1 MLLRLFHKNYYTQIS
16 LLVVFAAVFA
26 VPDFIQKTGANWSD
40 NTLFLR
46 LSGLHS
52 WLRITWVYESLQ
64 LLVLVG
70 LAFFIKYILTAHQL
84 IHHSNFL
91 PGLILISLFGFHQLF
106 DFQLLSSINLFLLI
120 LAYSHLLKSYDD
132 EKPDNALFSASF
144 FIGLATFISYN
155 NIVFLLLVWIS
166 FFVFQNYSWRYLPI
180 TIAAVIVPYFF
191 FATWL
196 FWFDQLPLL
205 ETEWLAISNYSYQ
218 LPQLNNLFL
227 IITYSILGFFIFLS
241 LSKIV
246 PETSSKII
254 SIRKKVGLSLWF
266 LTISIVVLLFSGE
279 PIVKNAYL
287 IPLSGLLGYYLRS
300 VKTRRKLI
308 DAVFSLFIFFLL
320 FQKYYLAYAP
330 SLLNP

>member
-16 LLVVFAAVFA
+16 LLILFTVAFAI
-26 VPDFIQKTGANWSD
+26 PDFIQKTGENWSD

-46 LSGLHS
+46 LSCLHP
-52 WLRITWVYESLQ
+52 WIRISWVYESLQ
-64 LLVLVG
+64 LLVL
-70 LAFFIKYILTAHQL
+70 LAIAFIIKHTLTAHQL
-84 IHHSNFL
+84 IHQSNFL

-106 DFQLLSSINLFLLI
+106 DFQILTSINLFLLI

-132 EKPDNALFSASF
+132 DQPDNALFSASF
-144 FIGLATFISYN
+144 FIGLATFISYT
-155 NIVFLLLVWIS
+155 NIVFLVLVWIS
-166 FFVFQNYSWRYLPI
+166 FFVFQNYSLRYLLI
-180 TIAAVIVPYFF
+180 TIIGLIVPHLF

-205 ETEWLAISNYSYQ
+205 EKEWQTTSNFSYQ
-218 LPQLNNLFL
+218 LPQFNDLFL
-227 IITYSILGFFIFLS
+227 IITYAILGFFIFLS
-241 LSKIV
+241 LSKII

-254 SIRKKVGLSLWF
+254 SIRKKVSLSLWF
-266 LTISIVVLLFSGE
+266 LALSIIILLFSAD

-300 VKTRRKLI
+300 VKNRRNLI
-308 DAVFSLFIFFLL
+308 DTIFSLFIFFLL